1 MILLLYYSFCV
12 VEPKKIPFLSGII
25 YRAGAGAGTG
35 AGTGAGAGAGAG
47 AGSNGKKWIR
57 SRSWSRK

>member
-12 VEPKKIPFLSGII
+12 VEPKKFPFLSGII

-35 AGTGAGAGAGAG
+35 A
-47 AGSNGKKWIR
+47 NIR
-57 SRSWSRK
+57 EKVEPEPELELKLTH

>member
-25 YRAGAGAGTG
+25 YRSGAG

>member
-35 AGTGAGAGAGAG
+35 AGAGAGAG